1 VEGRPYFPAPTGECP
16 TYVENTEWLPL
27 VDGAAYLPELADRL
41 SELDAG
47 DSLVIHGFEFDA
59 RLDLRGLQPG
69 DPGYLSL
76 GQRLAQLAADGV
88 DVRIVLAG
96 QRAAALL
103 PVPALAGFRRNVAI
117 ARGLQRYRPPGWPA
131 ANPPPLQGKVL
142 LDKSGPVVGSNHLKS
157 VALIRRGSVTAFVG
171 GIDLTLSRYDE
182 QPHERMRRH
191 GSAWGWHDA
200 VVRLRGPAAA
210 RAHAVLA
217 ERWTATAARA
227 RRFHRVLPFTR
238 LRVASSP
245 VPAAPMQEAVD
256 GQGTEVRVLRS
267 APPRP
272 SWLLRRRVPNVAEVF
287 ETLTS
292 ALQAAQRYVYIEDQY
307 LGEQAGGHSDYELYP
322 FLFDAAARGV
332 KLIFVGSGVRDSD
345 DPGIHLRPIN
355 RSINRDLQQK
365 VIDRLPPEHRDNV
378 TVHRVARV
386 TVHAKIVLIDDEF
399 ACIGSANMFS
409 RSMSGTD
416 RELSTAIMTTTSLVR
431 DLRVRL
437 WAEHLRT
444 PVPETLRPALE
455 NLDISLGIWRTSW
468 SAASARYWREPGSP
482 PGFAPGRRAL
492 IPVPQRRSLLA
503 RLHR

>member
-1 VEGRPYFPAPTGECP
+1 
-16 TYVENTEWLPL
+16 
-27 VDGAAYLPELADRL
+27 
-41 SELDAG
+41 
-47 DSLVIHGFEFDA
+47 
-59 RLDLRGLQPG
+59 
-69 DPGYLSL
+69 
-76 GQRLAQLAADGV
+76 
-88 DVRIVLAG
+88 
-96 QRAAALL
+96 
-103 PVPALAGFRRNVAI
+103 
-117 ARGLQRYRPPGWPA
+117 
-131 ANPPPLQGKVL
+131 
-142 LDKSGPVVGSNHLKS
+142 
-157 VALIRRGSVTAFVG
+157 
-171 GIDLTLSRYDE
+171 
-182 QPHERMRRH
+182 
-191 GSAWGWHDA
+191 
-200 VVRLRGPAAA
+200 
-210 RAHAVLA
+210 
-217 ERWTATAARA
+217 
-227 RRFHRVLPFTR
+227 
-238 LRVASSP
+238 
-245 VPAAPMQEAVD
+245 
-256 GQGTEVRVLRS
+256 
-267 APPRP
+267 
-272 SWLLRRRVPNVAEVF
+272 VAEVF

-322 FLFDAAARGV
+322 FLLDAAARGV
-332 KLIFVGSGVRDSD
+332 KLIFIGSGVRDSD

>member
-1 VEGRPYFPAPTGECP
+1 VEGRRYFPAPTGECP
-16 TYVENTEWLPL
+16 TYVGDTEWLPL
-27 VDGAAYLPELADRL
+27 VDGAAYLPELADRM
-41 SELDAG
+41 SELGAG
-47 DSLVIHGFEFDA
+47 DSLVIHAFEFDP
-59 RLDLRGLQPG
+59 RLDLRGWQPG

-76 GQRLAQLAADGV
+76 GERLARLAADGV
-88 DVRIVLAG
+88 DVRVVLAG

-117 ARGLQRYRPPGWPA
+117 ARKLQRYRPRGWPA
-131 ANPPPLQGKVL
+131 ASPPPLQGKVL

-157 VALIRRGSVTAFVG
+157 VALVRQGVVTAFVG
-171 GIDLTLSRYDE
+171 GIDLTLSRYDAE
-182 QPHERMRRH
+182 PHDRMRRH

-217 ERWTATAARA
+217 ERWMTTAARA
-227 RRFHRVLPFTR
+227 RRVHRVVPFTR
-238 LRVASSP
+238 LRIANSP
-245 VPAAPMQEAVD
+245 VPTAPTQDAVD
-256 GQGTEVRVLRS
+256 GAGTAVRVLRS
-267 APPRP
+267 APPRRTG
-272 SWLLRRRVPNVAEVF
+272 LLRHRVPNVAEVF
-287 ETLTS
+287 ETLCA
-292 ALQAAQRYVYIEDQY
+292 ALRAAQRYIEDQY
-307 LGEQAGGHSDYELYP
+307 LGEQAGGHRDYELYP
-322 FLFDAAARGV
+322 LLRDAAARGV

-355 RSINRDLQQK
+355 RTVNRDLQQK
-365 VIDRLPPEHRDNV
+365 IIDELPAEDRDNV
-378 TVHRVARV
+378 TVHRIARV

-416 RELSTAIMTTTSLVR
+416 RELSTAVTTTTSLVR

-444 PVPETLRPALE
+444 PVPDTLRPALE
-455 NLDISLGIWRTSW
+455 NLDVSLGIWRTSW
-468 SAASARYWREPGSP
+468 SAAPADYWREPDCP

-492 IPVPQRRSLLA
+492 MPVPQRRSLFA
-503 RLHR
+503 RLRR